1 MPICAATKDMI
12 TSYMP
17 GLHNKSVFVS
27 KKNFNSFQ
35 GGSLRKK
42 AVKVKS
48 EKMLKGMSE
57 NLLKF
62 YKVKMS
68 K

>member
-1 MPICAATKDMI
+1 MPISTATKDMI
-12 TSYMP
+12 TSYKP
-17 GLHNKSVFVS
+17 GTQNKLGLVS
-27 KKNFNSFQ
+27 KKNFDSFQ

-48 EKMLKGMSE
+48 EKMLNGMSE
-57 NLLKF
+57 NLLNY